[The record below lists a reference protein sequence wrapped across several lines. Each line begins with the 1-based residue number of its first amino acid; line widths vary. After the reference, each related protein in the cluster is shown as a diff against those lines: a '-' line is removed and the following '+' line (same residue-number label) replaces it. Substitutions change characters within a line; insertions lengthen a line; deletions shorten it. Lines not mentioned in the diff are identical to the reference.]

1 MIRVWDPAVRV
12 LHGSLAAC
20 VALAWATT
28 AWLGGW
34 HQRIGW
40 AALAIV
46 VARIVWGVVGSR
58 RARFSDF
65 VVGPGAT
72 WRYARL
78 ALAGRAPRHV
88 GHNPLGAWMALAF
101 FACVAALA
109 LTGWLYTTDRF
120 WGDETAERVHL
131 ALAWTIV
138 VMVVVHVVGAV
149 LTGRHQ
155 RENLIA
161 SMVDGMKREAAPGDR
176 D

>member
-12 LHGSLAAC
+12 LHWTLAAC

-28 AWLGGW
+28 VWLGGW

-40 AALAIV
+40 AALAV
-46 VARIVWGVVGSR
+46 VALRTVWGVVGPR
-58 RARFSDF
+58 RARFAGF
-65 VVGPGAT
+65 IAGPRAT

-78 ALAGRAPRHV
+78 AIVGRAPRHV
-88 GHNPLGAWMALAF
+88 GHNPLGGWMVIALFTCVGALAF
-101 FACVAALA
+101 
-109 LTGWLYTTDRF
+109 TGWLYTTDRF
-120 WGDETAERVHL
+120 WGDETVERVHL

-138 VMVVVHVVGAV
+138 VLVCVHVVGV
-149 LTGRHQ
+149 VVTSVHQ

-161 SMVDGMKREAAPGDR
+161 SMLHGMKREASKSDR

>member
-1 MIRVWDPAVRV
+1 MIRVWDAAVRL
-12 LHGSLAAC
+12 LHWSLVAS

-28 AWLGGW
+28 EWLGGW

-46 VARIVWGVVGSR
+46 VARIVWGAVGPR

-65 VVGPGAT
+65 VVGPAAT

-88 GHNPLGAWMALAF
+88 GHNPLGACMVLTL
-101 FACVAALA
+101 FACVGALA

-120 WGDETAERVHL
+120 WGDETVERIHL

-138 VMVVVHVVGAV
+138 VLVVMHVAGVV
-149 LTGRHQ
+149 LTGLHQ

-161 SMVDGMKREAAPGDR
+161 SMVHGMKREAAGSDR
-176 D
+176 E